1 MYVIIITLYIN
12 AEKSLEDINVE
23 LTQKPDIE
31 YLTKLACMELKVQEK
46 ASLEKDLESIIG
58 YMNILSSIN
67 TDDIE
72 PMEHVLGLSNV
83 TRQDVVAP
91 SFNRE
96 LLLSCA
102 PEAEDGFY
110 SVPLAIS
117 N

>member
-1 MYVIIITLYIN
+1 
-12 AEKSLEDINVE
+12 VE

-31 YLTKLACMELKVQEK
+31 YLTKLACMELNANEK
-46 ASLEKDLESIIG
+46 ISLEKDLESIIG

-83 TRQDVVAP
+83 TRQDIVIP
-91 SFNRE
+91 SYDRE

-102 PEAEDGFY
+102 PNADDGY
-110 SVPLAIS
+110 YNVPIAVEQG
-117 N
+117 

>member
-1 MYVIIITLYIN
+1 
-12 AEKSLEDINVE
+12 VE

-31 YLTKLACMELKVQEK
+31 YLTKLACMELNAHEK
-46 ASLEKDLESIIG
+46 ISLEKDLESIIG

-83 TRQDVVAP
+83 TRQDIVIP
-91 SFNRE
+91 SYDRE

-102 PEAEDGFY
+102 PNADDGFY
-110 SVPLAIS
+110 SVPIAVEQG
-117 N
+117 